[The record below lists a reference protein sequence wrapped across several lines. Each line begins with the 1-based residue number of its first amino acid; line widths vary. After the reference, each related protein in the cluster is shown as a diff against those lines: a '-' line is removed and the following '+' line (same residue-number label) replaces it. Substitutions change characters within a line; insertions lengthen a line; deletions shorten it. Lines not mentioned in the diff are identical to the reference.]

1 VKSSNNLKDSLERLE
16 GQTIPAGNRLAIPAP
31 GQSQN
36 KQKNSKKTFAT
47 KMKLI
52 FQTCNLI
59 RLEQC
64 FYTSMALQPFLLA
77 EKNVLRHRD
86 VLFSLTIALQQHV
99 V

>member
-1 VKSSNNLKDSLERLE
+1 VNSSNNLKDSLERLE

-31 GQSQN
+31 GQPQN

-64 FYTSMALQPFLLA
+64 FYTSMASQPFLLA